1 MSVECQECLKMFR
14 AAFDNVLGM
23 LRVIWECVGISE
35 GVLGMLEGE
44 RGTQSAIWQSFS
56 LLFPLL
62 LRSHR

>member
-23 LRVIWECVGISE
+23 SRVIWECVGISE
-35 GVLGMLEGE
+35 GVLGMLESE
-44 RGTQSAIWQSFS
+44 RGTQRAVWQSFS
-56 LLFPLL
+56 LLFSLI